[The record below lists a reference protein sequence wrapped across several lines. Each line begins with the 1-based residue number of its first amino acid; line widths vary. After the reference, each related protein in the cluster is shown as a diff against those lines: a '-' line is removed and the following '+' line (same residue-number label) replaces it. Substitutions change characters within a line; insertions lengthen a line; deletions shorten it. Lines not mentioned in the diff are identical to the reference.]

1 LPSAAI
7 PVPFRPDAVDFD
19 SGSGLGDSVTP
30 SILLVLAIVAAAVVL
45 FVTEWVRYD
54 LVALIVL
61 LLLALTGL
69 ITGLEAIQGF
79 SNPAVITIAAV
90 LVLSGGLY
98 RTGIAHFVGD
108 HVLHF
113 AGESAGRLTLLLMV
127 TAGLLSGIMNNIASS
142 RLLIPLAFASLLG
155 GMTTLIGTAPNILIS
170 GAAADAGLGAFGMFA
185 YAPVGAAALV
195 AGIGYMALI
204 GRRLLPERRK
214 DGDHRGISAGLWD
227 QFELEETLFTLE
239 LPAGTKLEGRTL
251 VESRLGTVL
260 GLTILAIVRDGNYI
274 SAPAPTFVLRSGD
287 RVVVEGRRSALE
299 ADKTWRLSTEAPPA
313 AAELLSESVGFLEAT
328 VGHGAP
334 ILGENIVDANFRRR
348 FHATVLAVDRG
359 GVVKRTRLHQTEL
372 EVGDRLLLRAD
383 VGRLEGLR
391 MAPDFSEVRPIDGEE
406 ASRRYRLERRLLRVV
421 VPEGSWLDGRRLGE
435 TRIRAALDLTVLE
448 IRRNGERSLLPTG
461 DTVLQAGDRLFLEGR
476 EEDLAILEGIQGLE
490 FDGEQPLQLED
501 LESNTVGFAEV
512 TLSPRTTISGKTLQ
526 DLGFRLRYGLMVLAI
541 ERGGRVYHWNV
552 KVRSMPLQFG
562 DALLVY
568 GRRSELAKLAQ
579 DGDWLVL
586 SAEVREAFRERK
598 APLAAAIMAAMILS
612 VSFGWLEIYV
622 AAPAG
627 ALLMVLTG
635 CLTADEAYKFIEWKV
650 LVLIAGMLALGLA
663 MEGTGAAGLIA
674 EAVLGPAGSSGPR
687 VLLAAL
693 FLVTALAAQFMPTAA
708 VAVLMAPIA
717 LGAAAELGLSPY
729 ALLMV
734 VAIGSSC
741 AFMSP
746 FGHAV
751 NLLVMGVGGYK
762 VSDYT
767 RVGIPLVAVL
777 LAVVLF
783 VLPIVW
789 PLT

>member
-1 LPSAAI
+1 
-7 PVPFRPDAVDFD
+7 
-19 SGSGLGDSVTP
+19 VTP
-30 SILLVLAIVAAAVVL
+30 SILLVLAIVVAAVVL
-45 FVTEWVRYD
+45 FVTGWVRYD

-108 HVLHF
+108 HVLRL
-113 AGESAGRLTLLLMV
+113 AGEGAGRLTLLLMV
-127 TAGLLSGIMNNIASS
+127 TAGLLSAIMNNIAVSALLIPVVLEIS
-142 RLLIPLAFASLLG
+142 GRTGHAPSKLLIPLAFASLLG
-155 GMTTLIGTAPNILIS
+155 GMTTMIGTAPNILIS
-170 GAAADAGLGAFGMFA
+170 GAAADAGLGGFGMFA
-185 YAPVGAAALV
+185 FTPVGIAALV
-195 AGIGYMALI
+195 AGVAYMALI
-204 GRRLLPERRK
+204 GRRLLPERRR
-214 DGDHRGISAGLWD
+214 DAERGVGAGLWA
-227 QFELEETLFTLE
+227 QFELEDTLFSLQ
-239 LPAGTKLEGRTL
+239 LPAGSTLEGRTL

-274 SAPAPTFVLRSGD
+274 LGPAATFVLRTGD

-299 ADKTWRLSTEAPPA
+299 AAKTWRRLSTEEPPA

-348 FHATVLAVDRG
+348 FHATVLAVDRS
-359 GVVKRTRLHQTEL
+359 GVVKRTRLHQTQL
-372 EVGDRLLLRAD
+372 EVGDVLLLRAA
-383 VGRLEGLR
+383 VERLEGLR
-391 MAPDFSEVRPIDGEE
+391 TAPDFSDVRLIGSEE

-421 VPEGSWLDGRRLGE
+421 VPERSWLDGRRLDE

-448 IRRNGERSLLPTG
+448 IRRTGERSLLPQG
-461 DTVLQAGDRLFLEGR
+461 DTVLRAGDRLFLEGR
-476 EEDLAILEGIQGLE
+476 EEDLSILEGIQGLE
-490 FDGEQPLQLED
+490 FDGEQPLLLED
-501 LESNTVGFAEV
+501 LESHTVGFAEV
-512 TLSPRTTISGKTLQ
+512 TLSPRTTIGGRTLQ
-526 DLGFRLRYGLMVLAI
+526 DLGFRERYGLMVLAI
-541 ERGGRVYHWNV
+541 ERGRRVYHWNV
-552 KVRSMPLQFG
+552 KVRSMPLKFG
-562 DALLVY
+562 DALLLY
-568 GRRSELAKLAQ
+568 GRRSELVKLAQ
-579 DGDWLVL
+579 DPDWLVL

-612 VSFGWLEIYV
+612 VGIGLLPIYI
-622 AAPAG
+622 AAPTG
-627 ALLMVLTG
+627 ALLMILTG
-635 CLTADEAYKFIEWKV
+635 CLTVDEAYKFIEWKI

-674 EAVLGPAGSSGPR
+674 ESVLGTAGSAGPR
-687 VLLAAL
+687 VLLASL
-693 FLVTALAAQFMPTAA
+693 FLITALAAQFMPTAA

-717 LGAAAELGLSPY
+717 LGSAAALGLSPH

-746 FGHAV
+746 FGHPV
-751 NLLVMGVGGYK
+751 NLLVMGVGGYR

-777 LAVVLF
+777 LGVVLF

>member
-1 LPSAAI
+1 
-7 PVPFRPDAVDFD
+7 
-19 SGSGLGDSVTP
+19 VTP

-90 LVLSGGLY
+90 LVLSGGMY

-108 HVLHF
+108 HVLRL
-113 AGESAGRLTLLLMV
+113 AGEGAGRLTLLLMV
-127 TAGLLSGIMNNIASS
+127 TAGLLSAIMNNIAVSALLIPVVLELS
-142 RLLIPLAFASLLG
+142 GRTGHSPSKLLIPLAFASLLG
-155 GMTTLIGTAPNILIS
+155 GMTTMIGTAPNILIS
-170 GAAADAGLGAFGMFA
+170 GAAADAGLGGFGMFA
-185 YAPVGAAALV
+185 FTPVGIAALV
-195 AGIGYMALI
+195 AGVAYMALI

-214 DGDHRGISAGLWD
+214 DGERGVGAGLWA
-227 QFELEETLFTLE
+227 QFELENTLFSLE
-239 LPAGTKLEGRTL
+239 LPAGSTLEGRTL

-260 GLTILAIVRDGNYI
+260 GLTILAVVRGGNYI
-274 SAPAPTFVLRSGD
+274 LAPAATFVLRTGD

-299 ADKTWRLSTEAPPA
+299 AAKSWRRLSTEAPPA
-313 AAELLSESVGFLEAT
+313 AEDLLSESVGFLEAI

-348 FHATVLAVDRG
+348 FHATVLAVDRS
-359 GVVKRTRLHQTEL
+359 GVVKRTRLHQTQL
-372 EVGDRLLLRAD
+372 EVGDVLLLRAD
-383 VGRLEGLR
+383 VERLEGLR
-391 MAPDFSEVRPIDGEE
+391 AAPDFSEVRLIGGEE

-421 VPEGSWLDGRRLGE
+421 VPERSWLDGRRLEE

-448 IRRNGERSLLPTG
+448 IRRNGERSRLPAG
-461 DTVLQAGDRLFLEGR
+461 DTVLRAGDRLFLEGR
-476 EEDLAILEGIQGLE
+476 EEDLSILEGIQGLE
-490 FDGEQPLQLED
+490 FDGEQPLLLED

-512 TLSPRTTISGKTLQ
+512 TLSPRNTIGGKTLQ
-526 DLGFRLRYGLMVLAI
+526 DLGFRERYGLMVLAI
-541 ERGGRVYHWNV
+541 ERSGRVYHWNV

-562 DALLVY
+562 DALLLY

-579 DGDWLVL
+579 DPDWLVL

-612 VSFGWLEIYV
+612 VGVRLLPIYI
-622 AAPAG
+622 AAPTG
-627 ALLMVLTG
+627 ALLMILTG

-650 LVLIAGMLALGLA
+650 LLLIAGMLALGLA

-674 EAVLGPAGSSGPR
+674 QSVLGTAGSAGPR
-687 VLLAAL
+687 ALLASL
-693 FLVTALAAQFMPTAA
+693 FLITALAAQFMPTAA

-717 LGAAAELGLSPY
+717 LGSAADLGLSPY

-746 FGHAV
+746 FGHPV

-777 LAVVLF
+777 LGVVLF

>member
-1 LPSAAI
+1 
-7 PVPFRPDAVDFD
+7 
-19 SGSGLGDSVTP
+19 VTP

-108 HVLHF
+108 HVLRL
-113 AGESAGRLTLLLMV
+113 AGEGAGRLTLLMMV
-127 TAGLLSGIMNNIASS
+127 TAGLLSAIMNNIAVSALLIPVVLEIS
-142 RLLIPLAFASLLG
+142 GRTGHAPSKLLIPLAFASLLG
-155 GMTTLIGTAPNILIS
+155 GMTTMIGTAPNILIS
-170 GAAADAGLGAFGMFA
+170 GAAADAGLGGFGMFA
-185 YAPVGAAALV
+185 FTPVGIAALV
-195 AGIGYMALI
+195 AGVAYMALI

-214 DGDHRGISAGLWD
+214 DGKRGVGAGLWA
-227 QFELEETLFTLE
+227 QFELEDTLFSLQ
-239 LPAGTKLEGRTL
+239 LPAGSTLDGRTL

-260 GLTILAIVRDGNYI
+260 GLTILAVVRDGNYI
-274 SAPAPTFVLRSGD
+274 LAPTATFVLRAGD
-287 RVVVEGRRSALE
+287 RVVAEGRRSALE
-299 ADKTWRLSTEAPPA
+299 AAKTWRRLSTEERPA

-334 ILGENIVDANFRRR
+334 ILGENIIDANFRRR
-348 FHATVLAVDRG
+348 FHATVLAVARS
-359 GVVKRTRLHQTEL
+359 GVVKRTRLHQTQL
-372 EVGDRLLLRAD
+372 EVGDVLLLRAD
-383 VGRLEGLR
+383 VERLEGLR
-391 MAPDFSEVRPIDGEE
+391 GAPDFSDVQPIGGEE
-406 ASRRYRLERRLLRVV
+406 AGRRYRLERRLLCVV
-421 VPEGSWLDGRRLGE
+421 VPERSWLDGRRLDE

-448 IRRNGERSLLPTG
+448 IRRDGERSLLPEG
-461 DTVLQAGDRLFLEGR
+461 DTV
-476 EEDLAILEGIQGLE
+476 
-490 FDGEQPLQLED
+490 LED

-512 TLSPRTTISGKTLQ
+512 TLSPRTTIGGRTLQ
-526 DLGFRLRYGLMVLAI
+526 DLGFRERYGLMVLAI
-541 ERGGRVYHWNV
+541 ERGRRVYHWNV
-552 KVRSMPLQFG
+552 KVRSTPLQFG
-562 DALLVY
+562 DALLLY
-568 GRRSELAKLAQ
+568 GRRSELAKLAR
-579 DGDWLVL
+579 DPDWLVL
-586 SAEVREAFRERK
+586 SAEVREAFRDRK
-598 APLAAAIMAAMILS
+598 APLATAIMAAMILS
-612 VSFGWLEIYV
+612 VGLGWLKIYV
-622 AAPAG
+622 AAPTG
-627 ALLMVLTG
+627 ALLMILTG

-650 LVLIAGMLALGLA
+650 LMLIAGMLALGLA

-674 EAVLGPAGSSGPR
+674 QSVLGVAGAS
-687 VLLAAL
+687 L
-693 FLVTALAAQFMPTAA
+693 FLITALAAQFMPTAA

-717 LGAAAELGLSPY
+717 LGSAADLGLSPH

-746 FGHAV
+746 FGHPV
-751 NLLVMGVGGYK
+751 NLLVMGVGGYR

-777 LAVVLF
+777 LGVVLF
-783 VLPIVW
+783 VLPMVW